1 MSRSADYTIQ
11 GFIYQFNKTLLE
23 VLNDMEDSTISVEGI
38 IEDIEVST
46 AMTTKAIQ
54 CKYHEEQESF
64 TLSKVYKPILQMMNH
79 YLENNNKSIEYRLY
93 AYFPSEQSS
102 RIYEMKEEHINE
114 ILKTEDKRLKKLV
127 ENIKDKIN
135 IQDFLQNFTLEFGDS
150 LSNLMDSVFHALEE
164 NGLARDEIDT
174 LFYPNAIQKIADL
187 SILHDAEQR
196 VIKKSSLLHELQ
208 HKRKTAV
215 TRWTRSLLTLKE
227 ILMTRKRQL
236 KVNLDKNSR
245 SRYFFLSE
253 SSIKNF
259 NEEIVNFITDYISK
273 YHFKEIHNKT
283 PLFCFECSSEVF
295 NDIRVRLHK
304 KNIKYNDGLVTDK
317 FFDSKKF
324 LSDPII
330 AKIGNSFHREYDIK
344 LLHFNASTIS
354 ILNEIKGDDFF
365 LFSSKLPEIDYQD
378 VNIEHIDLK
387 EINQIK
393 FVMGMIDTY
402 E

>member
-23 VLNDMEDSTISVEGI
+23 VLNDVEDSTISVEGI

-187 SILHDAEQR
+187 SILHDAEQKSNKK
-196 VIKKSSLLHELQ
+196 VI
-208 HKRKTAV
+208 
-215 TRWTRSLLTLKE
+215 LT
-227 ILMTRKRQL
+227 T
-236 KVNLDKNSR
+236 
-245 SRYFFLSE
+245 
-253 SSIKNF
+253 
-259 NEEIVNFITDYISK
+259 
-273 YHFKEIHNKT
+273 
-283 PLFCFECSSEVF
+283 
-295 NDIRVRLHK
+295 
-304 KNIKYNDGLVTDK
+304 
-317 FFDSKKF
+317 
-324 LSDPII
+324 
-330 AKIGNSFHREYDIK
+330 
-344 LLHFNASTIS
+344 
-354 ILNEIKGDDFF
+354 
-365 LFSSKLPEIDYQD
+365 
-378 VNIEHIDLK
+378 
-387 EINQIK
+387 
-393 FVMGMIDTY
+393 
-402 E
+402 